1 MSVYHWLCLAFA
13 GILFLVGLAA
23 ARRALTV
30 RPRTF
35 YGGRL

>member
-1 MSVYHWLCLAFA
+1 MTLEHWLCIAFA
-13 GILFLVGLAA
+13 CTLLLVGLAA

-35 YGGRL
+35 DGGGL